1 MQGDVVVGDQQL
13 AERRLPLNRLFN
25 HGAKAGVLVQLRMQH
40 QTMQGECQD
49 VVLAAKPKLTGLLDM
64 DIGLCRRLGR
74 QRSRAAPASRGIRQ
88 RQVERATPT
97 VQQGCNHG
105 GVLLY
110 RRRVRARNATTFGLA
125 HQYAAGTAAGGQEPA
140 SNGPPG
146 PLIVAK
152 SASQQLQPN
161 GLMDREKHLAL
172 LRGQ

>member
-1 MQGDVVVGDQQL
+1 
-13 AERRLPLNRLFN
+13 
-25 HGAKAGVLVQLRMQH
+25 MQH
-40 QTMQGECQD
+40 QAMQGECQD

-88 RQVERATPT
+88 RQLECATPT
-97 VQQGCNHG
+97 AQQGRNQG

-110 RRRVRARNATTFGLA
+110 RRRVAARYGATFGRA
-125 HQYAAGTAAGGQEPA
+125 HQYAAGTAACGQEPA
-140 SNGPPG
+140 SNWPPG
-146 PLIVAK
+146 PLIFVEG
-152 SASQQLQPN
+152 ASQQLQPN